1 MEESRAEIAEKEM
14 KQMAS
19 AKEKREIE
27 EKKLTN
33 KIILGAWAVSGTLS
47 RLFENIKG
55 DELNSHRCKLGLHDW
70 SEKDYYVPAMNMVG
84 GTWNLSDITNPP
96 YMHYRQRC
104 NNCGKI
110 RDGKEYR
117 GNRIFKPK

>member
-19 AKEKREIE
+19 VREKETKVREIE
-27 EKKLTN
+27 GKKLTN
-33 KIILGAWAVSGTLS
+33 KIILGAWAVSGTFS
-47 RLFENIKG
+47 RLFENIRG
-55 DELNSHRCKLGLHDW
+55 DELNSHLCKFGLHDW

-84 GTWNLSDITNPP
+84 GTWNLSDITNPH

-110 RDGKEYR
+110 RDGKE
-117 GNRIFKPK
+117 